1 MFRACT
7 FVLVRR
13 GTRLLVTGGPLS
25 GVTVVEPALE
35 LARPG
40 FGRLVGRRV
49 VHSEP
54 SIRSVT

>member
-1 MFRACT
+1 MYGDDG
-7 FVLVRR
+7 LDE
-13 GTRLLVTGGPLS
+13 LSVTSPS
-25 GVTVVEPALE
+25 TVVEPALE